1 MNEEMIDYIANI
13 LATALLSS
21 NSKINKQILRDEHEE
36 VLKKIIKH

>member
-21 NSKINKQILRDEHEE
+21 NNEADKEILRNEHEK
-36 VLKKIIKH
+36 VFKKVIEN